1 VIQTYV
7 WPANDLS
14 HQLDQVDQ
22 SAGDVKPSATESGG
36 GGQGSVA
43 CRPRTAH
50 SVLLALYRG
59 PGVRS
64 TEKAADPMH
73 RAITQL
79 FERIRQF
86 LDEVMPEFSA
96 RDICFSDREP
106 LRDTLSNPR
115 RSGEILSRESCRVL
129 RRCCQL
135 SPQLRRYATVLDL
148 LSTCYLLP
156 LEGLRC

>member
-1 VIQTYV
+1 M
-7 WPANDLS
+7 
-14 HQLDQVDQ
+14 
-22 SAGDVKPSATESGG
+22 
-36 GGQGSVA
+36 A
-43 CRPRTAH
+43 CRPRTAR

-96 RDICFSDREP
+96 RDICLAIENHFEIPSRILAEAAKSYPASLVGFCVDVANS
-106 LRDTLSNPR
+106 LRNFEDT
-115 RSGEILSRESCRVL
+115 
-129 RRCCQL
+129 
-135 SPQLRRYATVLDL
+135 ATVLDL